1 MGKRAAVS
9 AAAAMAALWAASITL
24 WFLPAPAAVVGT
36 LDSAATVLTLCTFA
50 ALVIPRLR
58 PRLRPG
64 ERLVRDT
71 EYFSVLEA
79 ISRGLGPADA
89 ERSRPRLKAVSP
101 VSRRAS
107 GQ

>member
-24 WFLPAPAAVVGT
+24 WFLPAPAAVIGT
-36 LDSAATVLTLCTFA
+36 VDAVATAVTVCAFA